1 MTRARQP
8 TEGAHR
14 VGVDFGTSNCLVAFA
29 GPDGPGAIALEADK
43 PTLPSVVHVPRMPP
57 PAASL
62 VGTPL
67 DAYEAMQRQSLA
79 EALALG
85 AQARFGRAALAAAQD
100 DPDGFF
106 FRSPKSFLA
115 ADIDPVH
122 RARFQRIVT
131 LMLARL
137 RECASEAAGESLT
150 QACFGRPVNF
160 GSGIGRDPQQ
170 ANARALALLQAAARE
185 AGWQEV
191 IFEFEPVAA
200 ALDFERSLQR
210 RQVALIVDAGGG
222 TTDCTMALL
231 GPDPH
236 GRSRRARRRDPA
248 DDRTEDILAS
258 VGDRVGGNDVDT
270 ALAFAGLMPA
280 LGLGLRERSGLPV
293 PPQPYS
299 DAVDVFSVPAQAAFL
314 RAGPAIAAS
323 CRRCDDAVARQ
334 VRRLE
339 TLRESGQ
346 SLWLVTRAESAK
358 LALSE
363 RADAEVL
370 VDLERIEP
378 GLQTPVGADRL
389 VRAIEPLRLAVERLI
404 AEALTQ
410 AATTPEVVYLTGGSA
425 RAAVLQDAVRR
436 LLPGVPVVMGDAFGS
451 VVAGLAMRA
460 ERAFGPRPAGQVR
473 PAR

>member
-1 MTRARQP
+1 VTRARQP
-8 TEGAHR
+8 SEGAHR

-29 GPDGPGAIALEADK
+29 EREGPQAIALEDGES
-43 PTLPSVVHVPRMPP
+43 TLPSVVHVPRMPP

-67 DAYEAMQRQSLA
+67 DAYEAMQRQSLS

-85 AQARFGRAALAAAQD
+85 AQPRFGRAALAAAQD

-122 RARFQRIVT
+122 RARFQRIVS
-131 LMLARL
+131 LMLAHL
-137 RECASEAAGESLT
+137 RERASEAAGESLT

-160 GSGIGRDPQQ
+160 GSGSGRDPQQ
-170 ANARALALLQAAARE
+170 ANDRALALLQAAARD

-200 ALDFERSLQR
+200 ALDFERTLQR
-210 RQVALIVDAGGG
+210 RQVALIVDIGGG
-222 TTDCTMALL
+222 TTDCTVALL
-231 GPDPH
+231 GPADR
-236 GRSRRARRRDPA
+236 GRATARA
-248 DDRTEDILAS
+248 DDRHEDILAS
-258 VGDRVGGNDVDT
+258 VGDRVGGNDADT

-314 RAGPAIAAS
+314 RAGAAIAAT
-323 CRRCDDAVARQ
+323 CRRCDDAVAHQ

-346 SLWLVTRAESAK
+346 TLWLVTRAEAAK
-358 LALSE
+358 RALSE
-363 RADAEVL
+363 SADPQVTVA
-370 VDLERIEP
+370 LERIEP
-378 GLQTPVGADRL
+378 GLRASLGAERL
-389 VRAIEPLRLAVERLI
+389 PRALEPLRLALQRLI
-404 AEALTQ
+404 SEALAQ
-410 AATTPEVVYLTGGSA
+410 AGARPEVIYLTGGSA
-425 RAAVLQDAVRR
+425 RAAALQEAVGQ
-436 LLPGVPVVMGDAFGS
+436 LLPGVPMVMGDAYGS

-460 ERAFGPRPAGQVR
+460 ERAFGPRPAGRIR

>member
-1 MTRARQP
+1 VTRARQSS
-8 TEGAHR
+8 EGAHR
-14 VGVDFGTSNCLVAFA
+14 VGVDFGTSNCLVAFS
-29 GPDGPGAIALEADK
+29 GPQGPRPIALEGDDA
-43 PTLPSVVHVPRMPP
+43 TLPSVVQVPRMPP

-79 EALALG
+79 DALSLG
-85 AQARFGRAALAAAQD
+85 ARARFGRAALAAAQD

-122 RARFQRIVT
+122 RARFQRIVS
-131 LMLARL
+131 LMLAHL
-137 RECASEAAGESLT
+137 RECASEAAGRPIT

-160 GSGIGRDPQQ
+160 GNGTGRDPQL
-170 ANARALALLQAAARE
+170 ANSRALALLEAAARD
-185 AGWQEV
+185 AGWQE
-191 IFEFEPVAA
+191 ILFEFEPVAA

-210 RQVALIVDAGGG
+210 RQVALIVDIGGG
-222 TTDCTMALL
+222 TTDCTVALL
-231 GPDPH
+231 GPAA
-236 GRSRRARRRDPA
+236 GGEASTRAHPVDRA
-248 DDRTEDILAS
+248 DDILAS
-258 VGDRVGGNDVDT
+258 VGDRVGGNDADT

-280 LGLGLRERSGLPV
+280 LGLGLHERSGLPV

-378 GLQTPVGADRL
+378 GLQTPVCADRL
-389 VRAIEPLRLAVERLI
+389 VRAIEALRLAVERLI

-410 AATTPEVVYLTGGSA
+410 AATTPELVYLTGGSA